1 MNEKAFL
8 EKLTYVSQAE
18 SVVKNLVRD
27 QRNPNQI
34 VLTTSQLRN
43 ILAMVNELYT
53 SAQYDKSPVLS
64 DDIQSKIQYVKM
76 KIAYN
81 VGRDSSR
88 EKAVRDFVAK
98 SKLMEY
104 LNMVGNSRE
113 KLLLVCNYTE
123 ALVAYHKYYG
133 GKD

>member
-18 SVVKNLVRD
+18 SVIKSLVRD

-53 SAQYDKSPVLS
+53 SVQYDKCPVLS